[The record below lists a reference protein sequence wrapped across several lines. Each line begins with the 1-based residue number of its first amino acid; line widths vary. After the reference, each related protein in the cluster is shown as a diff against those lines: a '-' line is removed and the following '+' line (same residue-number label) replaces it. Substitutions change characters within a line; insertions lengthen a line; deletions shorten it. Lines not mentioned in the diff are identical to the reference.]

1 VKNDNDIEDVQEE
14 FKGGRHKNT
23 DYELIQFKLG
33 NPKFEAY
40 YKAQLPFLGDEEFKN
55 FVSIL

>member
-1 VKNDNDIEDVQEE
+1 VKNENDTEDVQEE
-14 FKGGRHKNT
+14 FKGGRHKIA

-40 YKAQLPFLGDEEFKN
+40 YKAQLPCLGR
-55 FVSIL
+55 